1 MSRKELIQAV
11 KELNANLTRPAHM
24 MSTAALEMV
33 LESYTPAPKG
43 TLKESILKLAN
54 AGKDVGSIVA
64 ELTEEGWGKKVRC
77 GKVRPLYVKHV
88 LKNNL

>member
-11 KELNANLTRPAHM
+11 KGLNVELTRPAHM

-33 LESYTPAPKG
+33 LESNTPAPKG
-43 TLKESILKLAN
+43 TLKESILKLAK
-54 AGKDVGSIVA
+54 AGKDVSSIVE
-64 ELTEEGWGKKVRC
+64 ELTAEGWANKVRC

-88 LKNNL
+88 LKNS